1 MKCVVSV
8 VLTVVLF
15 LLPVRGITNV
25 EGLDE
30 LWAQAEEYDI
40 HEETGL
46 EEGLYDILSR
56 VPQVMGDF
64 LMAGLRTALKLLAV
78 VLICSIGQGM
88 GCAGQDQNFSAI
100 RMAGALSVTALTMTD
115 MSSMIGLGRE
125 TIGKIDV
132 FSAVLLPVM
141 AVLSA
146 VSGEIASGA
155 IRQGATVLF
164 SKGLVSAMDALL
176 VPLVYAY
183 VAVSCAQAV
192 AANPGLDKLAQG
204 IKSVVT
210 GFLTA
215 LMVIFIGYL
224 TAGGAIAGSVDVSRI
239 KAARMAISRAIP
251 VVGGILADASEAVLA
266 GAGVLRGTVGGAG
279 LLVVLAICITP
290 FLHLAAQYL
299 VYKGTAALCAT
310 VAQPELAKLID
321 AIGSAFGLVLGMT
334 GAAALILL
342 VSVVSAVLAVTG

>member
-1 MKCVVSV
+1 MKYAVSLL
-8 VLTVVLF
+8 LTAALF
-15 LLPVRGITNV
+15 LLPVQGAFSV

-30 LWAQAEEYDI
+30 LWAQAEEYGVDE
-40 HEETGL
+40 HTGL
-46 EEGLYDILSR
+46 EEGLSGLLGKI
-56 VPQVMGDF
+56 PQVLGDF
-64 LMAGLRTALKLLAV
+64 LRAGLRTGLKLMAV
-78 VLICSIGQGM
+78 VLLCCVGQGM
-88 GCAGQDQNFSAI
+88 GSAGQGGNWPAI
-100 RMAGALSVTALTMTD
+100 RMAGALSITALTMTD
-115 MSSMIGLGRE
+115 VSSMIGLGRD
-125 TIGKIDV
+125 TIGRIDV
-132 FSAVLLPVM
+132 FSTVLLPVM

-146 VSGEIASGA
+146 ASGGITSGA
-155 IRQGATVLF
+155 ARQGATVLF
-164 SKGLVSAMDALL
+164 SKGLVSAMDTVL

-183 VAVSCAQAV
+183 VAVNCAQAV

-215 LMVIFIGYL
+215 LLVVFIGYL
-224 TAGGAIAGSVDVSRI
+224 TASGAIAGSVDFSRV

-266 GAGVLRGTVGGAG
+266 GAGVLRGTVGAAG

-299 VYKGTAALCAT
+299 IYKGMAALCAT

>member
-1 MKCVVSV
+1 MKYAVSIL
-8 VLTVVLF
+8 LTVVLF
-15 LLPVRGITNV
+15 LLPAHGTFSV

-30 LWAQAEEYDI
+30 LWVQAEEYGVDE
-40 HEETGL
+40 HTGL
-46 EEGLYDILSR
+46 EEGLSGLLEKI
-56 VPQVMGDF
+56 PQVLGNF
-64 LMAGLRTALKLLAV
+64 LTAGLRTGLKLLAV
-78 VLICSIGQGM
+78 VLLCSVGQGM
-88 GCAGQDQNFSAI
+88 GGAGLGGSWPAI
-100 RMAGALSVTALTMTD
+100 RLAGALSITALTMSD
-115 MSSMIGLGRE
+115 VSSMIGLGRD
-125 TIGKIDV
+125 TIGRIDL
-132 FSAVLLPVM
+132 FSTVLLPVM

-146 VSGEIASGA
+146 ASGEITSGA
-155 IRQGATVLF
+155 VRQGATVLF
-164 SKGLVSAMDALL
+164 SKGLVSAMDAVL

-215 LMVIFIGYL
+215 LLVVFIGYL
-224 TAGGAIAGSVDVSRI
+224 TASGAIAGSVDLSRV

-266 GAGVLRGTVGGAG
+266 GAGVLRGTVGAVG

-299 VYKGTAALCAT
+299 IYKGTAALCAT

-342 VSVVSAVLAVTG
+342 VSVVSAVQAVTG